1 MELSLIFTI
10 IFVIIT
16 ALFFLISYDYFIK
29 RMNITI
35 LPPCLNKKVKD
46 SNEPLCHEL
55 YIKKLDK
62 FIYILVPILI
72 GLTGASLFC
81 LIYVLI

>member
-1 MELSLIFTI
+1 MDLALIFTI

-16 ALFFLISYDYFIK
+16 AICFLISYNYYVK
-29 RMNITI
+29 RMNHTR
-35 LPPCLNKKVKD
+35 LKESTNLL
-46 SNEPLCHEL
+46 SHEL

-62 FIYILVPILI
+62 SIYIVVPILI